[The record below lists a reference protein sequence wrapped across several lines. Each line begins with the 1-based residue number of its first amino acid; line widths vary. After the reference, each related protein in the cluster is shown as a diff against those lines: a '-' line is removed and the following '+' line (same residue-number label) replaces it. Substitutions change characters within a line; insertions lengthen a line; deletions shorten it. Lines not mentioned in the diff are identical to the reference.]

1 MPPQVGI
8 GCSVLFLFFPSDLW
22 INVEKLWISEYW
34 CGKLGIN
41 AQFIPLYRQK
51 RSPIYGG

>member
-8 GCSVLFLFFPSDLW
+8 GCAVLFLFFPSDLW
-22 INVEKLWISEYW
+22 INVEKLWISGYW